1 MAYFSPADC
10 HNQRVCW
17 QITEPDGSQTT
28 KAVLEPTGAITAVSD
43 GDILLTARSVA
54 FPEITGTA
62 VLHISGLGQPSLAVD
77 AQVTSSDYYE
87 GYDKRC
93 YPWRAV
99 NGITDNYSGWCSAAL
114 CSEEAPVYLYIDL
127 RQEKVFCQ
135 IDLYTTSLAA
145 SLPSRIAQTTKDWPL
160 CMSPAA
166 NTFATLVPYSPAGV
180 ATLVLS
186 LIHIFRTQNSTI
198 FCEILQ

>member
-1 MAYFSPADC
+1 M
-10 HNQRVCW
+10 
-17 QITEPDGSQTT
+17 
-28 KAVLEPTGAITAVSD
+28 SD

-135 IDLYTTSLAA
+135 IDLIYHLPGRFSPGLFHSGSAKGSLEN
-145 SLPSRIAQTTKDWPL
+145 RRGKDREHRAEEHI
-160 CMSPAA
+160 SFPAD
-166 NTFATLVPYSPAGV
+166 NGPVHTGGV
-180 ATLVLS
+180 YQ
-186 LIHIFRTQNSTI
+186 RRQ
-198 FCEILQ
+198 

>member
-1 MAYFSPADC
+1 M
-10 HNQRVCW
+10 
-17 QITEPDGSQTT
+17 
-28 KAVLEPTGAITAVSD
+28 
-43 GDILLTARSVA
+43 A

-145 SLPSRIAQTTKDWPL
+145 SLRDYSIQVLQKEAWKTGRGKRPGHRAEEHISF
-160 CMSPAA
+160 PAD
-166 NTFATLVPYSPAGV
+166 NGPVHTGGV
-180 ATLVLS
+180 YQ
-186 LIHIFRTQNSTI
+186 RRQ
-198 FCEILQ
+198 